1 MREYLEQIMHQS
13 ITERPYDSV
22 EKLPLGCRNAF
33 ELTIIEIQ
41 NQEILLATPVDTM
54 NLTELRKMRI
64 QLERYTGYRCVFYL
78 KKQIGIQFLN
88 GGRGNSFYM
97 GKSSD
102 LSTVYGNAFE
112 K

>member
-41 NQEILLATPVDTM
+41 NQEILLATPVDC
-54 NLTELRKMRI
+54 KA
-64 QLERYTGYRCVFYL
+64 C
-78 KKQIGIQFLN
+78 FL
-88 GGRGNSFYM
+88 
-97 GKSSD
+97 
-102 LSTVYGNAFE
+102 
-112 K
+112 

>member
-78 KKQIGIQFLN
+78 KKSKLVF
-88 GGRGNSFYM
+88 NS
-97 GKSSD
+97 
-102 LSTVYGNAFE
+102 
-112 K
+112 

>member
-1 MREYLEQIMHQS
+1 M
-13 ITERPYDSV
+13 ERVFRTNNASKYHGTSLYDSV

-78 KKQIGIQFLN
+78 KKQIGIQFLKWWK
-88 GGRGNSFYM
+88 REFLLY
-97 GKSSD
+97 GKIIRFIYR
-102 LSTVYGNAFE
+102 LWECF
-112 K
+112 

>member
-78 KKQIGIQFLN
+78 KKANWYSIPKWWKREFLL
-88 GGRGNSFYM
+88 Y
-97 GKSSD
+97 GKIIRFIYR
-102 LSTVYGNAFE
+102 LWECF
-112 K
+112 